1 MSQKSQGEGLGWWIS
16 SLFIPLA
23 NSKATSYFICHQG
36 ISFQNNVAWSQEVPA
51 AFLSKKSTVVS
62 DSFTVESMLLARQR
76 TRQWFCRQ
84 RAGILP
90 CYTTITTHTTGFC
103 FTGAQKPWLQVTW
116 APSAALRNEIRS
128 FSTILHRRFLLC
140 SSTCAV
146 STDLIWCFSCG
157 VSPEHTGGAHSPGGN
172 PKCCPEVLRTQPPP
186 GEKAPSVVRK
196 GPRSATAIHTS

>member
-1 MSQKSQGEGLGWWIS
+1 MWPDHRRSQL
-16 SLFIPLA
+16 P
-23 NSKATSYFICHQG
+23 TYPRR
-36 ISFQNNVAWSQEVPA
+36 VPWYQI
-51 AFLSKKSTVVS
+51 LL
-62 DSFTVESMLLARQR
+62 TVESMLLARKR
-76 TRQWFCRQ
+76 TRQCFCRQ

-90 CYTTITTHTTGFC
+90 RYAMITAHTMGR

-116 APSAALRNEIRS
+116 APTAALRNEIRS
-128 FSTILHRRFLLC
+128 FSTILHHRFLLC